1 MTASR
6 RSGVAWILG
15 MIALGALALPG
26 IGATT
31 ETKGT
36 PGRGDV
42 DVMRLEGVR
51 KLYHENCAVCHGP
64 DGVPLLPDTPNFAVG
79 ERLDKKDAELLKSIN
94 DGLKDIMPP
103 WKDALT
109 PERQRDVLTYVKGIV
124 GDQIFQ
130 MKCNSCHT
138 KTVPALPAR
147 IPGNPEKIE
156 NQTNTVAIC
165 SVPGLEKATTNAEAV
180 ELVKFL
186 RALAK

>member
-26 IGATT
+26 IGAAA

-51 KLYHENCAVCHGP
+51 KLYHENCAVCHGH

-103 WKDALT
+103 WKGALT
-109 PERQRDVLTYVKGIV
+109 PEQQRDVLTYVKSIV

-130 MKCNSCHT
+130 TKCNSCHT

-147 IPGNPEKIE
+147 IPGNPEKIR
-156 NQTNTVAIC
+156 NQADTVAIC